1 MSTITRLVYSKSG
14 NSVRI
19 YIDDKYAFSLSPNE
33 VVRQKIDK
41 DQVISPSKLKQLKH
55 SGDYEKNY
63 LKALNLISY
72 RPRSAQEIKQYL
84 HRNSV
89 SPIVISQIIS
99 TLKKQNYLN
108 DSDFA
113 LAYAKTKV
121 KLKNYGPYRLQ
132 SELSAKGISDSL
144 ISQTID
150 TLFSDQDT
158 LISQARLALNKK
170 TKAFYSLPAFEFKRK
185 ATQYLYRLGY
195 DPDTINRAISSIDE
209 NPLKR

>member
-72 RPRSAQEIKQYL
+72 RPRSVQEIKQYL

-89 SPIVISQIIS
+89 SPTVISEIVS
-99 TLKKQNYLN
+99 TLKRQNYLN

-132 SELSAKGISDSL
+132 SELSARGISSSL

-150 TLFSDQDT
+150 TLFAGQDD
-158 LISQARLALNKK
+158 LFHQARLALNKK
-170 TKAFYSLPAFEFKRK
+170 KAFYSLPALEFRRK

-195 DPDTINRAISSIDE
+195 DLDTINRAISSIDE

>member
-89 SPIVISQIIS
+89 SPLSSPKLSPHSRNKTISM
-99 TLKKQNYLN
+99 
-108 DSDFA
+108 
-113 LAYAKTKV
+113 
-121 KLKNYGPYRLQ
+121 
-132 SELSAKGISDSL
+132 
-144 ISQTID
+144 
-150 TLFSDQDT
+150 T
-158 LISQARLALNKK
+158 LILPSLTPEPKLNLKTTAHIVFSQN
-170 TKAFYSLPAFEFKRK
+170 SLPKVYP
-185 ATQYLYRLGY
+185 T
-195 DPDTINRAISSIDE
+195 
-209 NPLKR
+209 PLFPKQ